1 MLSSKKTTQ
10 YLFYAYLILLTWGI
24 LFKFETRIGYIYF
37 FQNTRFVNWV
47 PFSAPLIA
55 NGNIVW
61 EEMFFNLFFF
71 IPMGVCLPLL
81 KSQWSVWQIIYFGFL
96 LSLLYEGLQ
105 FILAVG
111 MTDITDLMLNTLG
124 AGIGLLLYQLFLKL
138 FKSHTRKW
146 VNVIGLIIVTIP
158 LSVLVLFVIIGF

>member
-24 LFKFETRIGYIYF
+24 LFKFEMRIGYIYF

-61 EEMFFNLFFF
+61 EEMAFNLFFF
-71 IPMGVCLPLL
+71 IPVGVCLPLL
-81 KSQWSVWQIIYFGFL
+81 KPQWSVWQIIYFGFL

>member
-1 MLSSKKTTQ
+1 M
-10 YLFYAYLILLTWGI
+10 
-24 LFKFETRIGYIYF
+24 
-37 FQNTRFVNWV
+37 V
-47 PFSAPLIA
+47 
-55 NGNIVW
+55 
-61 EEMFFNLFFF
+61 FNLFFF
-71 IPMGVCLPLL
+71 IPVGVCLPLL

-158 LSVLVLFVIIGF
+158 LSILVLFVIIGF